1 MKLKPHTNMLRPG
14 VLFIFSLHLFYE
26 SLSLGSLPHP
36 HHHQGLVVTL
46 VCQGALQEEGKHT
59 HTRSIRQGNRSSPAP
74 PLLLFTQK
82 AKEEQRVEGGND
94 SSPVLLSADTC
105 SSLINRITAG

>member
-26 SLSLGSLPHP
+26 PLSLGSLPHL

-46 VCQGALQEEGKHT
+46 VCQGALQE
-59 HTRSIRQGNRSSPAP
+59 
-74 PLLLFTQK
+74 
-82 AKEEQRVEGGND
+82 GGQHKCVVSDKD
-94 SSPVLLSADTC
+94 SVV
-105 SSLINRITAG
+105 AGIAIAV